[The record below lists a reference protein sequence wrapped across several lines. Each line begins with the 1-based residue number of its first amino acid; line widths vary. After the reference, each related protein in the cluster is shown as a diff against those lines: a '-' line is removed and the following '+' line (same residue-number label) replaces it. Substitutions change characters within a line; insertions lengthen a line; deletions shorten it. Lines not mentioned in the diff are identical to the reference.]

1 MKEGRYILSIYN
13 RIEILIKTKGM
24 TKKAFCEKLSIST
37 GNLGDWR
44 RGKSTPSTNKLIEIA
59 AYFDVSLDWLLTG
72 RERSAM
78 PEHIE
83 ELPAAYMLQSGIELL
98 PEEKRFI
105 QEYIA
110 FTQYRKQQRDSEG
123 N

>member
-1 MKEGRYILSIYN
+1 MSIYN
-13 RIEILIKTKGM
+13 RIEFLIKSHGL
-24 TKKAFCEKLSIST
+24 TKKAFCEELKIST

-59 AYFDVSLDWLLTG
+59 AFFDVSLDWLLTG
-72 RERSAM
+72 RERIAQ
-78 PEHIE
+78 PAGRVN
-83 ELPAAYMLQSGIELL
+83 ELPADYVFQEGEGLNTELE
-98 PEEKRFI
+98 PEEKEFI

-110 FTQYRKQQRDSEG
+110 FVKYRKQRDSGG